1 MRQMTAAEL
10 RLAAAFGQRIRERR
24 LELGYT
30 QDKLAML
37 VGANRRAIGE
47 LENGK
52 GKSYLGLALSVAD
65 TLGFAQLGDVSVS
78 HKSSRRL
85 PGGEANG

>member
-1 MRQMTAAEL
+1 MRQMTASEL

-24 LELGYT
+24 AELGYT

-52 GKSYLGLALSVAD
+52 GKSYLGLALLVAD
-65 TLGFAQLGDVSVS
+65 TLGFAPLGETPAVR
-78 HKSSRRL
+78 KSARRL
-85 PGGEANG
+85 PGGDRNT

>member
-1 MRQMTAAEL
+1 MREMTTSDK
-10 RLAAAFGQRIRERR
+10 RLAVQFGERIRKRR
-24 LELGYT
+24 MELGYT

-65 TLGFAQLGDVSVS
+65 ALGFAPLGEEPVVQ
-78 HKSSRRL
+78 KSARRL
-85 PGGEANG
+85 PGGI

>member
-1 MRQMTAAEL
+1 MRQMTASEL

-24 LELGYT
+24 VELGYT
-30 QDKLAML
+30 QDRLAML

-52 GKSYLGLALSVAD
+52 GKSYLGLALLVAD
-65 TLGFAQLGDVSVS
+65 TLGFAPLGEVSAVR
-78 HKSSRRL
+78 KSSRRL
-85 PGGEANG
+85 PGGEASG

>member
-1 MRQMTAAEL
+1 MREL
-10 RLAAAFGQRIRERR
+10 TPSDKRLAVEFGERIRQRR
-24 LELGYT
+24 MELGYT
-30 QDKLAML
+30 QDRLAML

-65 TLGFAQLGDVSVS
+65 VLGFPKLGAIPPVQ
-78 HKSSRRL
+78 KSSRRL
-85 PGGEANG
+85 PGGDTE

>member
-1 MRQMTAAEL
+1 MRQMTASEI
-10 RLAAAFGQRIRERR
+10 RLAAQFGQRIRERR

-52 GKSYLGLALSVAD
+52 GKSHLGLALSIAD
-65 TLGFAQLGDVSVS
+65 ALGFAPLGSVAVVQ
-78 HKSSRRL
+78 KSSRRL
-85 PGGEANG
+85 PGGGAPS